1 MFLLEVVYAV
11 LAAWLAVYGLNSLAL
26 TFIYLWR
33 RSPRPSITLQAE
45 NWPVVTVQLPIYNE
59 RYVVERLIAAVA
71 ALDYPRELLQIQVL
85 DDSTDDTTAIA
96 QQAVAHYARQG
107 IQIEYLHRAQRI
119 GFKAGALAEGLRR
132 ARGELVAIFDA
143 DFVPPADF
151 LRRIVPYFSSANIGC
166 VQARWGH
173 LNRTYSILTRV
184 QAIGIDGHFV
194 VEQGARSQSRFF
206 LNFNGSA
213 GVWRR
218 ACIEDAGG
226 WHTDTLTEDLDLS
239 YRAQLA
245 GWRILYVPGVQ
256 VPAELPPQMD
266 ALRRQQARWAQG
278 SIQVALKL
286 LPLLWRSR
294 QHWYIKCEGTLHLTG
309 YLVHPLMLA
318 TLLLTLPMLFASSNA
333 TAFVPYF
340 LFATVGPPL
349 LYLAAQYERGRGWW
363 RELHFAPFLLLLGMG
378 LALNNTVA
386 MMRALLGQQEE
397 FQRTPKFDIRENSGH
412 WHGSTYALHCSPLVG
427 HELLLAVFSLFV
439 AALAMH
445 RESYSLALWLAL
457 YGLGYAYVA
466 GTSLIQGLQRR
477 NKGLRQQRGDARA
490 KEASVMRVH

>member
-1 MFLLEVVYAV
+1 MVFLELVYGV
-11 LAAWLAVYGLNSLAL
+11 LAIWLSLYGLNSLVL

-33 RSPRPSITLQAE
+33 RSPQIPIALQSG

-59 RYVVERLIAAVA
+59 QHVVERLIAAVA
-71 ALDYPRELLQIQVL
+71 ALDYPWESLQIQVL
-85 DDSTDDTTAIA
+85 DDSTDETMAVA
-96 QQAVAHYARQG
+96 QQAVARYARMG
-107 IQIEYLHRAQRI
+107 VPIEYLHRAQRV
-119 GFKAGALAEGLRR
+119 GFKAGALAEGLRH
-132 ARGELVAIFDA
+132 ARGELLAIFDA

-151 LRRIVPYFSSANIGC
+151 LRRVVPYFSFSNVGC

-173 LNRTYSILTRV
+173 LNRAYSVLTRA
-184 QAIGIDGHFV
+184 QAMGIDGHFV
-194 VEQGARSQSRFF
+194 VEQSARSQARFF

-245 GWRILYVPGVQ
+245 GWRILYVSDVQ

-278 SIQVALKL
+278 SIQVACKL
-286 LPLLWRSR
+286 LPPLWRSA
-294 QHWYIKCEGTLHLTG
+294 QPWYIKLEGAIHLTG

-318 TLLLTLPMLFASSNA
+318 TLLLILPMLLTGSNV
-333 TAFVPYF
+333 TVFIPYS

-349 LYLAAQYERGRGWW
+349 LYLVAQLERGRGRW
-363 RELHFAPFLLLLGMG
+363 RELRFAPVLLLLGVG

-386 MMRALLGQQEE
+386 MARVMLGRPEE
-397 FQRTPKFDIRENSGH
+397 FQRTPKFDIHDSRGH
-412 WHGSTYALHCSPLVG
+412 WHASMYALQCSPLVRY
-427 HELLLAVFSLFV
+427 EILLAVFSLFV
-439 AALAMH
+439 ATLAVCK
-445 RESYSLALWLAL
+445 ESYALALWLAL

-466 GTSLIQGLQRR
+466 GTSFVQGLQRR
-477 NKGLRQQRGDARA
+477 NKGLRPRRGRTCA
-490 KEASVMRVH
+490 KGANAIQVH